1 MVRLDFKLCNVPWL
15 PKLLAGVSKIIVATR
30 IIGKACQNNWAEV
43 VRGSTSTL
51 LLYQLWRKKL
61 MPWQFWAW
69 SSIWS
74 HPPLFKRTGRDFPAP
89 MYFHICMTIVGN
101 GELKKY
107 SIVWEKKW
115 PSSIR
120 CTFTF
125 AWSSLAMVPWKNI
138 PSWEKIFHRWKKWP
152 SFKSI
157 PCTFTFVWPLT
168 FERKN
173 WPDPRKYPNFF

>member
-101 GELKKY
+101 GELRKKN
-107 SIVWEKKW
+107 IPAFERKKW
-115 PSSIR
+115 PSSKSIR

-125 AWSSLAMVPWKNI
+125 AWPSLAMVN
-138 PSWEKIFHRWKKWP
+138 WKKY
-152 SFKSI
+152 SS
-157 PCTFTFVWPLT
+157 VWENNNDHRRSLSYVLLHL
-168 FERKN
+168 
-173 WPDPRKYPNFF
+173 PDH

>member
-30 IIGKACQNNWAEV
+30 IIGKACQNNWTEV
-43 VRGSTSTL
+43 ARGSTSTL

-101 GELKKY
+101 GALKKNIP
-107 SIVWEKKW
+107 SFERKKW
-115 PSSIR
+115 PSS
-120 CTFTF
+120 
-125 AWSSLAMVPWKNI
+125 
-138 PSWEKIFHRWKKWP
+138 
-152 SFKSI
+152 KSI
-157 PCTFTFVWPLT
+157 FYVLSHLPIKPLG
-168 FERKN
+168 RSVLPQS
-173 WPDPRKYPNFF
+173 WNFASKLFGGL